1 MERLIQLVSRNL
13 VCLGQNNRIWDLVMV
28 HPLFHHL
35 VRVRGRHPAIHEY
48 YSQLQLFPIQE
59 VAFDHAAK
67 GLLHSA
73 WRLRVSIAGQI
84 HKIHALVDKK
94 EVDRLRPAGR
104 RTRSSQS
111 TGIRESVQ
119 QTGFA
124 NIRSPTKSDL
134 RSQISGKLFPS
145 RCTLDESG
153 GTDFHDWRSRG
164 RNRLSL

>member
-1 MERLIQLVSRNL
+1 M
-13 VCLGQNNRIWDLVMV
+13 VMV

-35 VRVRGRHPAIHEY
+35 VRIRGRHPAIHEY
-48 YSQLQLFPIQE
+48 YSQLQLFPIQK

-84 HKIHALVDKK
+84 HKIHALIDKK
-94 EVDRLRPAGR
+94 EVDRLRPAGC

-111 TGIRESVQ
+111 AGIRESVQ

-153 GTDFHDWRSRG
+153 GTDFHFWQSRG